1 MGARSCG
8 RMAMFVFWGSCREAG
23 RQGGRATRGSSAKLN
38 SLLSSDSDGEMVKR
52 SPNGVAIDFIHIS
65 VVEPI
70 QGQGL

>member
-8 RMAMFVFWGSCREAG
+8 RYGYVCFSGGQQGGREAG
-23 RQGGRATRGSSAKLN
+23 RRGSSAKLN

-70 QGQGL
+70 QGKGL

>member
-1 MGARSCG
+1 MGIWVHAHVLLWLCLFFGAS
-8 RMAMFVFWGSCREAG
+8 REAG
-23 RQGGRATRGSSAKLN
+23 MRGSSPKLN

-70 QGQGL
+70 QGKGL

>member
-1 MGARSCG
+1 MLMWSYGYVCFLG
-8 RMAMFVFWGSCREAG
+8 VQQGSKEAG
-23 RQGGRATRGSSAKLN
+23 RRGSSPKLN

-70 QGQGL
+70 QGKGL

>member
-8 RMAMFVFWGSCREAG
+8 RMAMFVFWGTSREAG
-23 RQGGRATRGSSAKLN
+23 RQGGEGSSAKLN

-70 QGQGL
+70 QGKGL

>member
-1 MGARSCG
+1 MWSYVYVCFSGG
-8 RMAMFVFWGSCREAG
+8 QQGGREAG
-23 RQGGRATRGSSAKLN
+23 RQGGREAGRRGSSAKLN

-70 QGQGL
+70 QGKGL